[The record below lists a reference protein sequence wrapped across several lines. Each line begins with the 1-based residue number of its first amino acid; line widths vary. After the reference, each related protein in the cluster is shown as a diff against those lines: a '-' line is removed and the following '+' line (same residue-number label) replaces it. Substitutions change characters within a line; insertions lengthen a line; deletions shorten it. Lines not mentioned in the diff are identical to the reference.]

1 MGHLQMIKILVNGCS
16 HSEAHI
22 PDIEDP
28 LSGIPWPTIL
38 GGLLKAN
45 VFNISL
51 CGKANS
57 VIVEETIRYLI
68 NEQDIDHVVI
78 QLTEFSRLNFFR
90 EKYSFTW
97 IPGDISSQLNIG
109 LNNFHDTQ
117 YTDDIFVR
125 RVKDNRLYH
134 ALIGDK
140 SLIYD
145 IITVGT
151 LVNCLSVMCKQRN
164 IGLTIISY
172 YSIGDSIEDEVWNSI
187 PEESFLAKNRRYGI
201 KDHFTREFELPD
213 GAHFEQNYHYH
224 LAKLVSDHINN
235 KTQIIVNTESYN
247 RNKII
252 NNYTN

>member
-1 MGHLQMIKILVNGCS
+1 MVKILVNGCS

-38 GGLLKAN
+38 GDLLKAN
-45 VFNISL
+45 VFNMSRS
-51 CGKANS
+51 GKANN

-68 NEQDIDHVVI
+68 NEQDINHVVI

-90 EKYSFTW
+90 EKYSFAW
-97 IPGDISSQLNIG
+97 IPGDVSSQLNIRP
-109 LNNFHDTQ
+109 NNF
-117 YTDDIFVR
+117 YVKPETDDIFVR
-125 RVKDNRLYH
+125 RVTDNISYH
-134 ALIGDK
+134 ASIGDK

-145 IITVGT
+145 IITLGT

-172 YSIGDSIEDEVWNSI
+172 YLIGDSIEDEVWNSI
-187 PEESFLAKNRRYGI
+187 PEESFLVKNRRYGI
-201 KDHFTREFELPD
+201 QDHFTREFQLPD
-213 GAHFEQNYHYH
+213 GGHFEQKFHYH
-224 LAKLVSDHINN
+224 LAKLVSNHINN

-252 NNYTN
+252 YNYTN